1 MKFYDEVR
9 NRLGHRMQGFDLI
22 FDYLKQIQNP
32 LIVETGCARE
42 EDNYG
47 GDGQSSLLF
56 DKYINEYGGEFF
68 TVDISEQSVDYCTS
82 KMTSSNS
89 HVILNDSI
97 AYLKQLNTQLQDQ
110 NRKIDFLYLDS
121 FDAPKDKPEVVFA
134 SAVHHLYEYTTI
146 LPSLRS
152 GTLIGVDDNW
162 FEWRNGVQVMA
173 GKGQFVCDY
182 MNKTNNPLI
191 YNGYQL
197 FWKQQ

>member
-22 FDYLKQIQNP
+22 FDHLKQIENP

-68 TVDISEQSVDYCTS
+68 TVDIAEQSVDYCTS

-89 HVILNDSI
+89 HVIMDDSI
-97 AYLKQLNTQLQDQ
+97 TFLKRLNTQLQDQ

-121 FDAPKDKPEVVFA
+121 FDAPRDKPDVVFM
-134 SAVHHLYEYTTI
+134 SALHHLYEFTTI
-146 LPSLRS
+146 VSSLKP
-152 GTLIGVDDNW
+152 GALIGVDDNW
-162 FEWRNGVQVMA
+162 IEWRDGQQILA
-173 GKGQFVCDY
+173 GKGQLVYNY
-182 MNKTNNPLI
+182 MSKINNPII
-191 YNGYQL
+191 YNGYQM
-197 FWKQQ
+197 FWRF